1 MPSLRMAIESLLWL
15 EQHRRVGYGARA
27 TFALRGTV
35 SGMHHADAG
44 HNVMRV
50 PSSTG
55 LNRLRPNDSRRRT
68 DASNDIDPP

>member
-15 EQHRRVGYGARA
+15 KQHRRVCYEAQA

-35 SGMHHADAG
+35 PGMHYADAG

-55 LNRLRPNDSRRRT
+55 LNRLRPNDSRHRT
-68 DASNDIDPP
+68 DAGSDIDPP